1 MSIMNTKLWTWNVLA
16 GLVLIFL
23 LGLHMLGFHMNDL
36 LGLIEGDP
44 LEWTTVSQRA
54 QALSQA
60 AFYILF
66 LGFALYHGLYGLRNI
81 LLELNI
87 SDGTAGFIN
96 KLLVVAGVLL
106 FALGTWAAIA
116 AYNLANSPAPVMRM
130 LGG

>member
-1 MSIMNTKLWTWNVLA
+1 MSIKNTKLWTWHVLA

-23 LGLHMLGFHMNDL
+23 LGLHMLGFHMNDVL
-36 LGLIEGDP
+36 HLVEGDP
-44 LEWTTVSQRA
+44 LDWSTVSERA

-60 AFYILF
+60 VFYILF

-87 SDGTAGFIN
+87 SDGTAGFVN

-106 FALGTWAAIA
+106 FAFGTWAAIA
-116 AYNLANSPAPVMRM
+116 SWNLAKATV
-130 LGG
+130 